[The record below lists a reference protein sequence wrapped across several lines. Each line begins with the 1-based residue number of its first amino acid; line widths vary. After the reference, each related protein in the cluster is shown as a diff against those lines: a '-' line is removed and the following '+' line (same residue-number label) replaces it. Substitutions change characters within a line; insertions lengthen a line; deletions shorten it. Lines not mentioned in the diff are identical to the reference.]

1 MRIVI
6 DTDSKALYKDEY
18 GCLVPFSALT
28 ESEQNK
34 IGNALLDEVAKHNL
48 FNRSES
54 VEDMIKNLHKLV
66 KCHIGVFNVTDD
78 EEENTYKFIT
88 KFEDTISTGA
98 ISDTIMSTRIL
109 TSVDQYTYQRF
120 RV

>member
-1 MRIVI
+1 MTKISDR
-6 DTDSKALYKDEY
+6 
-18 GCLVPFSALT
+18 T
-28 ESEQNK
+28 ERYINDYMKCCSNE
-34 IGNALLDEVAKHNL
+34 L
-48 FNRSES
+48 ES
-54 VEDMIKNLHKLV
+54 VEDMIKNLHNLV

-98 ISDTIMSTRIL
+98 ISDIIMSTRIL
-109 TSVDQYTYQRF
+109 TSVEQYTYQRF